1 MDKKKKPTRNPSAEI
16 DELERSFRA
25 LAGTPASESTAPN
38 RKTRK
43 GLIITIVIAS
53 FLLISTLA
61 GYFYITRPLPSD
73 TTVAGIHVGGM
84 NIFDATA
91 AVNGS
96 DIFQKTFTVTIN
108 GREVSISPQIANVQL
123 DAQAALL
130 DALFKGTTGGA
141 LDISAY
147 LNIDKDAIIGVL
159 NETENQYFATNFQES
174 EYSVTGVQPDLTQ
187 PEAEGEEGQKL
198 VLKKGVLDYA
208 MDKEQIYRDILSCYA
223 AGIFQLE
230 HKITVKVPKALDI
243 EAIYQELAI
252 APVDAVIDPETFEVS
267 AHSYGYHFDLDNAKG
282 LFNSAHY
289 GDVIEIPFVRIEPEA
304 TYEEVS
310 SILFRDVLGTYTAY
324 ASSQPGRDT
333 NLYLSC
339 KAINGI
345 VLMPGEVFS
354 YNPALGERT
363 PDKGWDKA
371 DGYVGNQTVSQYG
384 GGICQASSC
393 LYLSAM
399 LADLEIVERVNHGF
413 ISSYMPFGMDAT
425 VSWGGPEF
433 LFKNST
439 EYPIRIEAEAYGGTV
454 RVALVG
460 TDTKDYYVKMT
471 YEVLEK
477 VDYETVE
484 VELPPDNEEGYKDGD
499 VIITPY
505 TGYTIVTYRCKYD
518 KETDKLISCEEEVVS
533 KYNKRDKE
541 VCKIVDPDATNPT
554 ETTVPETTEPETT
567 EPDETTAPVETTEP
581 IETTVPADAES
592 AATEPSES
600 ADNE

>member
-1 MDKKKKPTRNPSAEI
+1 MDKKKKSSKNPSEEI
-16 DELERSFRA
+16 AELERSFQQIV
-25 LAGTPASESTAPN
+25 GTPASPKKPRSKRVKKA
-38 RKTRK
+38 
-43 GLIITIVIAS
+43 LIVTIIAAS

-61 GYFYITRPLPSD
+61 GYIYITRPLPQD
-73 TTVAGIHVGGM
+73 MTVAGVNVGGM
-84 NIFDATA
+84 NIFDAA
-91 AVNGS
+91 EAVNSS
-96 DIFQKTFTVTIN
+96 DLFSKNLELIIDGRLVTIT
-108 GREVSISPQIANVQL
+108 PQAAGIQL
-123 DAQAALL
+123 DTKGALMNALL
-130 DALFKGTTGGA
+130 KGHTGNG
-141 LDISAY
+141 LDLTGY
-147 LNIDKDAIIGVL
+147 LTIDKNAVFSMLDDA
-159 NETENQYFATNFQES
+159 EERYFSTNFQES
-174 EYSVTGVQPDLTQ
+174 SYGVTGVQPDLTQ
-187 PEAEGEEGQKL
+187 PEAEDEEGQRL
-198 VLKKGVLDYA
+198 VLKKGVQDYA
-208 MDKEQIYRDILSCYA
+208 MDKEQIYRDILSCYS
-223 AGIFQLE
+223 AGTFRLE
-230 HKITVKVPKALDI
+230 HKIPVKVPATLDL
-243 EAIYQELAI
+243 EAIYQEVAI
-252 APVDAVIDPETFEVS
+252 APVDAVMDPETFVVS
-267 AHSYGYHFDLDNAKG
+267 AHSYGYHFDIDLARD
-282 LFNSAHY
+282 LLNSAMY
-289 GDVIEIPFVRIEPEA
+289 GDVIEVPFVRVDPEA

-433 LFKNST
+433 LFKNTT
-439 EYPIRIEAEAYGGTV
+439 EYPIRIEAESNGGTV

-471 YEVLEK
+471 YEVLDK
-477 VDYETVE
+477 VDYETIE
-484 VELPPDNEEGYKDGD
+484 VEMPPDNEEGYKDGD

-518 KETDKLISCEEEVVS
+518 KETNELISCEQEVVS
-533 KYNKRDKE
+533 RYNKRDKE
-541 VCKIVDPDATNPT
+541 VCKIVDPDATEPS
-554 ETTVPETTEPETT
+554 ETTEPTVPDIT
-567 EPDETTAPVETTEP
+567 EPEATEPTETTAPVETTEP
-581 IETTVPADAES
+581 VV
-592 AATEPSES
+592 TEPDITQPTESTESE
-600 ADNE
+600 